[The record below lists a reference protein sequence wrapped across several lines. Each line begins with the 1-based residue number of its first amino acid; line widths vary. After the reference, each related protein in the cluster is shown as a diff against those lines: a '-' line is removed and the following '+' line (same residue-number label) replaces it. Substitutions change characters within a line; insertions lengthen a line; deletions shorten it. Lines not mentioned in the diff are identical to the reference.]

1 MERYGKD
8 LLGVLNGGAKLPW
21 VRAPAEVGTLV
32 TEPPPTLLADGGGEA
47 GEERPRLQRPEHGL
61 DRARWALADTLIVV
75 ALVVA
80 GVAIP
85 AGIALWSHA
94 FGIPRYDDWSY
105 RRVLA
110 EFVQT
115 GHISLVG
122 WGAMTLVGQL
132 FWAAPF
138 AIILGGHPWVAGFSV
153 AIASAIGIGSA
164 YWLARAVLKRRAW
177 GAGCTVLVLAAP
189 GFLVNTSTFMTDL
202 PAFSAEVTCLALG
215 VAALGRRGRARWAL
229 LAASM
234 AVGCAGFSVREFD
247 LAAPVAVLVTLAMQ
261 DRIRGRDSDDTNSW
275 RTNVAAHRNL
285 RAYVATGTGL
295 VALCAA
301 IYVWT
306 WALSGAQHEGLG
318 LPTVS
323 ALRAVAGGYF
333 ALALFVAPFLPAAA
347 RRSWSLRPSR
357 RGPSTRGPSTRGVV
371 AASVIFAIG
380 VVLIVTGKSLFSGN
394 YLTQQGMSTTA
405 TLPGFRPV
413 LFPGPVWALLEL
425 VGLGAGTVLGFLVAE
440 ASYGSRAV
448 LRAWRAG
455 EVAPRTIVIL
465 FIWLSGL
472 GLVLY
477 GLFVQRRSST
487 VTSGRW
493 PLAPPYS

>member
-1 MERYGKD
+1 MVAGKR
-8 LLGVLNGGAKLPW
+8 VTNG
-21 VRAPAEVGTLV
+21 LV
-32 TEPPPTLLADGGGEA
+32 CCGRSTRLD
-47 GEERPRLQRPEHGL
+47 RPR
-61 DRARWALADTLIVV
+61 WTVADTLIVV
-75 ALVVA
+75 ALVVV

-94 FGIPRYDDWSY
+94 FGIPRYDDWAY

-177 GAGCTVLVLAAP
+177 GAGCTLLALAAP

-261 DRIRGRDSDDTNSW
+261 DRISGRDDKKIGGAKG
-275 RTNVAAHRNL
+275 AAPRNL
-285 RAYVATGTGL
+285 TVYYAVGAGL
-295 VALCAA
+295 LALCAA

-306 WALSGAQHEGLG
+306 WSLSGAQHEGLG

-347 RRSWSLRPSR
+347 RRSWSSRPSR
-357 RGPSTRGPSTRGVV
+357 RGPSTRGHRVGI

-413 LFPGPVWALLEL
+413 LFPGPVWTLLEL
-425 VGLGAGTVLGFLVAE
+425 VGLCAGTVLGFLVAE

-448 LRAWRAG
+448 LRSWGAG

-465 FIWLSGL
+465 FIWLSGF

-477 GLFVQRRSST
+477 GLFVQGRSST
-487 VTSGRW
+487 ATCGRW
-493 PLAPPYS
+493 PLPPPYCSPPKRSTRRPSLSPLLPTSPCGPSQCRCASAA